1 MKPLPLMTGI
11 LFVLVLISSVSAA
24 GNTIQATS
32 KEDAAALVYV
42 SGYDMEPAVFY
53 PYESGT
59 ITVRVTNAANA
70 SVVLSEPSLIES
82 HLKIL
87 SENAFNTKTT
97 IGPGQTVSYTFVVEV
112 DAMDGTYYP
121 LFSISPVINT
131 YAIHSTLTLK
141 VDSTDVRAGIAKKPD
156 TFSASKKETV
166 NVSITN
172 PRDAAVDNVLIV
184 PESDGA
190 EVFPQESFIG
200 TLAAGQSVQVP
211 FSITPDKETN
221 VTFHV
226 SFLSGDTKH
235 TTEVVLPVTLEK
247 DKMGAEIVVNNI
259 ESSSSG
265 MTTTLKGDV
274 TNNGLTDAKSI
285 LVTVGDPAR
294 PMNPNPVYAIGNLE
308 PDDFSSFEITY
319 AYAGN
324 KSVPLIVE
332 YKDEEGNTFTESFSI
347 AASDSMALP
356 GAGSPQALSGAGGS
370 TQRRG
375 MFGSFGSGFGQIPVT
390 EIVIILVAIALLAYA
405 WRKGYLTSLRN
416 RFRKDP
422 LPKGKD
428 DDDDE
433 PVEK

>member
-1 MKPLPLMTGI
+1 MKTIPIITII
-11 LFVLVLISSVSAA
+11 LFVLVIISSVSAA

-32 KEDAAALVYV
+32 KEEAAALVYV

-59 ITVRVTNAANA
+59 ITVHVTNTANA
-70 SVVLSEPSLIES
+70 SVVLSEPSLIEP

-87 SENAFNTKTT
+87 SEKAFNTKTT
-97 IGPGQTVSYTFVVEV
+97 IGPGQTVSYIFVVEAN
-112 DAMDGTYYP
+112 AMDGKYYP
-121 LFSISPVINT
+121 LFSIAPVINT
-131 YAIHSTLTLK
+131 YPIHATLTLK
-141 VDSTDVRAGIAKKPD
+141 VDSTDVRVSISKKPD
-156 TFSASKKETV
+156 TFSVSKKDTV
-166 NVSITN
+166 NVSIIN
-172 PRDAAVDNVLIV
+172 PRDAGVDNVLIV

-190 EVFPQESFIG
+190 EVFPQESYLG

-211 FSITPDKETN
+211 FSITPAKETN

-235 TTEVVLPVTLEK
+235 TTEVVLPVALKK

-259 ESSSSG
+259 ESASSG

-294 PMNPNPVYAIGNLE
+294 PVNPNPVYAVGNLE

-319 AYAGN
+319 VYAGN
-324 KSVPLIVE
+324 KSVPLIVD
-332 YKDEEGNTFTESFSI
+332 YKDEEGNTFRETFSI
-347 AASDSMALP
+347 AASDSMAIP
-356 GAGSPQALSGAGGS
+356 GAGSLSAQSGTGS
-370 TQRRG
+370 TMQRRG

-390 EIVIILVAIALLAYA
+390 EIVIILVAIALLVYA
-405 WRKGYLTSLRN
+405 WRKGYLRSLRN

-422 LPKGKD
+422 LPGGKD
-428 DDDDE
+428 DDDE
-433 PVEK
+433 PLEK

>member
-1 MKPLPLMTGI
+1 MKQSSLIAGI

-24 GNTIQATS
+24 GSTIQATS

-42 SGYDMEPAVFY
+42 SSYDMEPAVFY

-59 ITVRVTNAANA
+59 ITVHVTNAANA
-70 SVVLSEPSLIES
+70 SVVLSEPSLIEP

-87 SENAFNTKTT
+87 SENAFKTKTT
-97 IGPGQTVSYTFVVEV
+97 IGPGATVSYTFIVEA
-112 DAMDGTYYP
+112 DAMDGNYFP
-121 LFSISPVINT
+121 LFSISPTIST
-131 YAIHSTLTLK
+131 HPIHSTLTLK
-141 VDSTDVRAGIAKKPD
+141 VDSTDVRTSISMKPD
-156 TFSASKKETV
+156 TFSASKKDTI

-172 PRDAAVDNVLIV
+172 PRDAGVDNVLIV

-190 EVFPQESFIG
+190 EIFPQESYIG
-200 TLAAGQSVQVP
+200 TLAAGQSVQIP

-235 TTEVVLPVTLEK
+235 TTNVVLPVTLEK
-247 DKMGAEIVVNNI
+247 DKMGAEIIVNNI

-294 PMNPNPVYAIGNLE
+294 PANPNPVYAIGNLE
-308 PDDFSSFEITY
+308 PDDFSSFELTY
-319 AYAGN
+319 HYAGN

-332 YKDEEGNTFTESFSI
+332 YKDVEGNTFRETFSI

-356 GAGSPQALSGAGGS
+356 GAGSPQALSGTGGS

-390 EIVIILVAIALLAYA
+390 EIVIILVAIALLVYA

-422 LPKGKD
+422 LPKGTD